1 MNKKLKAKVAELF
14 EAMIAKKKVTLK
26 YEANRNV
33 KYLIQRIDLDGK
45 VDLYS
50 EAYKEVIHVDQY
62 ASDIIVVGK
71 PKEQEEPP
79 IGILDVSPEELPQ
92 SLVTKIE
99 EKELYT
105 FMDTHDLQE
114 HLYGID
120 GIKESCQEHGI
131 YISSEET
138 KALDTLS
145 KKMAKKDCAYFRIV
159 KF

>member
-14 EAMIAKKKVTLK
+14 EAMIAKKKVT
-26 YEANRNV
+26 YTPENYPHI
-33 KYLIQRIDLDGK
+33 KYLIQRIDLEGK
-45 VDLYS
+45 IDLYNI
-50 EAYKEVIHVDQY
+50 AYGEVIHEDVY
-62 ASDIIVVGK
+62 ASDVQVVGK
-71 PKEQEEPP
+71 SKEQEEPP
-79 IGILDVSPEELPQ
+79 IGIMDVSPKELPQ

-120 GIKESCQEHGI
+120 GIKESCQEQGI

-138 KALDTLS
+138 KALDKLS
-145 KKMAKKDCAYFRIV
+145 KKMAKKDCAYFRII